1 MIIAVAVIAIAI
13 LLTIAFLLYRLS
25 LRVDADACDPVWLE
39 SFSLNQFAPMERL
52 LDSSDLK
59 FLESQP
65 GYRPALKANLI
76 RERRKALA
84 GYIRLLTR
92 DFNQLVAI
100 AKLMLVYSDEEQ
112 PGFATALWRQQL
124 NFYVAVWS
132 LRCRLALQPF
142 GGHAADGRNLLDAL
156 ARLRREI
163 DGLALQRTAA
173 V

>member
-1 MIIAVAVIAIAI
+1 MMIIAVAVIAIAI

-84 GYIRLLTR
+84 GYIRLLSR
-92 DFNQLVAI
+92 DFNRLVA
-100 AKLMLVYSDEEQ
+100 
-112 PGFATALWRQQL
+112 
-124 NFYVAVWS
+124 
-132 LRCRLALQPF
+132 
-142 GGHAADGRNLLDAL
+142 
-156 ARLRREI
+156 
-163 DGLALQRTAA
+163 
-173 V
+173 